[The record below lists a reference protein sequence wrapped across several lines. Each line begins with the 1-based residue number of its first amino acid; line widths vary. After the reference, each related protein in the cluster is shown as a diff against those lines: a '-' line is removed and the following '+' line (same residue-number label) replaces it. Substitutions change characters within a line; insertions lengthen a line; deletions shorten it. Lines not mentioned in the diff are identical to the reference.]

1 MDAQAFSQ
9 YVLKKAHNLEP
20 EPGTVRRC
28 TQCREVK
35 PETDFTW
42 SSGLGYFCK
51 ECSRKKL
58 NAVKK
63 HLQRKSGVRK

>member
-1 MDAQAFSQ
+1 MDAQAFNQ
-9 YVLKKAHNLEP
+9 FILKKAHNLEQ
-20 EPGTVRRC
+20 ESGAVRRC

-63 HLQRKSGVRK
+63 HLQRKSGARK